1 LRCMYLFE
9 LSTESTALLQIFQK
23 YKNEKKK

>member
-1 LRCMYLFE
+1 VYLFE

-23 YKNEKKK
+23 YKNEKKKIKK